1 MLKNLV
7 FIRIKSMFAGM
18 FARSK
23 KKISGGKNLFVCPFG
38 YLYHRLLRRSIWRL
52 DLPVS
57 QTSLRRWACLGCI
70 LV

>member
-23 KKISGGKNLFVCPFG
+23 KKISGGKIFLSFWV
-38 YLYHRLLRRSIWRL
+38 SI
-52 DLPVS
+52 S
-57 QTSLRRWACLGCI
+57 
-70 LV
+70 